1 MLSLV
6 LHEQCRPAGFVS
18 TSYQWE
24 SRSPEIRCMSI
35 TGMSV
40 RKEMSSQALVS
51 SAQAGKQGWLISP
64 HFVFGLGW
72 LFGRGLRLWNIHQKL
87 NSQDMCAEM
96 MGRMSLGIVN
106 LRVFRVYLMQE
117 SMLHIVHL
125 CINVYIYICM
135 HARENMYSGSIYCAA
150 AYTHTLLSWKRLMK
164 QQLILT

>member
-51 SAQAGKQGWLISP
+51 SA
-64 HFVFGLGW
+64 
-72 LFGRGLRLWNIHQKL
+72 
-87 NSQDMCAEM
+87 
-96 MGRMSLGIVN
+96 
-106 LRVFRVYLMQE
+106 
-117 SMLHIVHL
+117 
-125 CINVYIYICM
+125 
-135 HARENMYSGSIYCAA
+135 
-150 AYTHTLLSWKRLMK
+150 
-164 QQLILT
+164 